1 MLNLYL
7 DKILDVFKDGIDP
20 DPKSDDAPF
29 LVFKYK
35 LDIIQSLKKF
45 IEPLTEKEKN
55 SKISIVGMLTQVL
68 TNSYGA
74 NYAIYNAVTGTMT
87 LKEMHSHNA
96 LAIDTQNSIY
106 SHLLDT
112 YSDLDRYNSG
122 LSEEELKNLN
132 DPTVIEKEKKYITD
146 HTDSDFKLSYF
157 IKHTLGIFVGTHGA
171 AELRKK

>member
-106 SHLLDT
+106 SHLL
-112 YSDLDRYNSG
+112 YPCRP
-122 LSEEELKNLN
+122 
-132 DPTVIEKEKKYITD
+132 PTI
-146 HTDSDFKLSYF
+146 F
-157 IKHTLGIFVGTHGA
+157 ISF
-171 AELRKK
+171 